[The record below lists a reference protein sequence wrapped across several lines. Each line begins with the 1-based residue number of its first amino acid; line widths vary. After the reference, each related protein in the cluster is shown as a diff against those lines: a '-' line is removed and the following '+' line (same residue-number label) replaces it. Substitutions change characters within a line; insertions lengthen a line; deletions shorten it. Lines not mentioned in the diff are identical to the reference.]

1 MTEGVLSSQLCLHVI
16 NNNELM
22 QSAERGST
30 VKHYT
35 SETVR
40 EAAADLLDHGILL
53 LPTDTVY
60 GVGAAYGSLD
70 DLQRLKN
77 IKHRPET
84 KAIPFMVSSVNM
96 MQEIAVMDERS
107 LKIAEKFLPGPLTL
121 ILKRDQSV
129 DAAYTNGMETVAV
142 RIPDCQ
148 PVIDLIEK
156 TGRPLL
162 VSSANLSGD
171 PAALSSK
178 QAEQALSNADGIL
191 EGSCFNQQASTILDC
206 TKEDL
211 QVLREGPLSLQ
222 EILEG
227 IAS

>member
-1 MTEGVLSSQLCLHVI
+1 
-16 NNNELM
+16 M

-30 VKHYT
+30 VKHYS

-40 EAAADLLDHGILL
+40 EAAADLLDHRILL

-70 DLQRLKN
+70 DLHRLKN

-84 KAIPFMVSSVNM
+84 KAIPFMVSSVKM
-96 MQEIAVMDERS
+96 MKEIAVVDERS

-129 DAAYTNGMETVAV
+129 NPAYTNGMETIAV

-162 VSSANLSGD
+162 VSSANISGQ
-171 PAALSSK
+171 PAALSSE

-206 TKEDL
+206 TKEEL
-211 QVLREGPLSLQ
+211 QVLREGPLSLL